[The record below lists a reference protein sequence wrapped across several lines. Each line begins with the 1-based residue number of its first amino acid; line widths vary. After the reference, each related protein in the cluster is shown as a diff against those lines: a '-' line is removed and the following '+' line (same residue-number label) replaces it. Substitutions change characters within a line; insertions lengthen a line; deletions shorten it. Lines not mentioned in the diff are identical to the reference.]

1 MAIYPHHRIVIV
13 EGLYTFLG
21 VEPWEEAGRI
31 LDERW
36 WVTCEEG
43 EARKR
48 IVKRHV
54 VTGIAA
60 SWDEAERRADENDLP
75 SEYLCMLLF

>member
-1 MAIYPHHRIVIV
+1 M
-13 EGLYTFLG
+13 
-21 VEPWEEAGRI
+21 

-36 WVTCEEG
+36 WVTSDEA

-60 SWDEAERRADENDLP
+60 SLDEAERRADENDMP
-75 SEYLCMLLF
+75 SEYYLDGIPRVALIC